1 MHAQNIFAFLALAV
15 MAMSAAIPAAAPA
28 LDAGMYSR
36 RARDLTSYANNV
48 VEIVRKSEAKADDV
62 DITQIGDGY

>member
-15 MAMSAAIPAAAPA
+15 MAMGAAIPAAAPA
-28 LDAGMYSR
+28 PNA
-36 RARDLTSYANNV
+36 DL
-48 VEIVRKSEAKADDV
+48 VRKSEASADAV

>member
-28 LDAGMYSR
+28 LDA
-36 RARDLTSYANNV
+36 
-48 VEIVRKSEAKADDV
+48 EIVRKSEAKADDV

>member
-15 MAMSAAIPAAAPA
+15 MAMSAPILTPN
-28 LDAGMYSR
+28 AGTHSTTPLR
-36 RARDLTSYANNV
+36 SSNVPRLTFVAD
-48 VEIVRKSEAKADDV
+48 IVRKSEAKADAV